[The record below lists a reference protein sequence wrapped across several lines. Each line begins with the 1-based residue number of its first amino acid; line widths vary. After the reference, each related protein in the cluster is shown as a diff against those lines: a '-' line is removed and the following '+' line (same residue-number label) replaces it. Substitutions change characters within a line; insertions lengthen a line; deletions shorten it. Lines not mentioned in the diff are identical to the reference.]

1 MLALSAV
8 ITVADTE
15 TARADLMI
23 GMQYETT
30 GLALE
35 SAPAFLVGL
44 IKLHQNFPL
53 DGWAWSPAAAGL
65 ACGCAAAAVLAP
77 ARRIEGLAAYGG
89 GCVAGVLCVQPLA
102 GAFGVLLSAGA
113 GAGLCFGAGVGCAG
127 AGDGAGRCCGCG
139 LCLGFGAFC
148 GAGLVLFPAESS
160 ARI

>member
-1 MLALSAV
+1 MKQKTKQILCALLLGLLCVLALSAV
-8 ITVADTE
+8 ITVADAE

-65 ACGCAAAAVLAP
+65 A
-77 ARRIEGLAAYGG
+77 
-89 GCVAGVLCVQPLA
+89 
-102 GAFGVLLSAGA
+102 VLL
-113 GAGLCFGAGVGCAG
+113 
-127 AGDGAGRCCGCG
+127 
-139 LCLGFGAFC
+139 
-148 GAGLVLFPAESS
+148 
-160 ARI
+160 